1 MYIFVQYRSY
11 SLPVTIVA
19 HNPPPPPN
27 PLTMAMATTQ
37 EQEAPR
43 FKTTLSLFTLVHS
56 LFIMIGTGG
65 SLLLRVYFTHG
76 GSRLWLSSLL
86 QIAAWPLLL
95 VPLSFSSKRLHLS
108 LSLYLV
114 FSVLGVLFA
123 LDCYLYALASAFL
136 PLSTSSLLISSQL
149 AFTAV
154 FAFLLVRQRFT
165 PYSFN
170 AVVLLTLGPVVLSLG
185 AGSDRPEGESKGKY
199 ILGFSMAVAAA
210 ALAGLI
216 FALMELAMKRGK
228 VVQTYAAAM
237 EMQIVLGIAG
247 TVFCLIGMA
256 INNDF
261 QVRPY
266 DF

>member
-1 MYIFVQYRSY
+1 MPGTVLDNREFEVLY
-11 SLPVTIVA
+11 
-19 HNPPPPPN
+19 N
-27 PLTMAMATTQ
+27 PLMATTQ
-37 EQEAPR
+37 EAPR
-43 FKTTLSLFTLVHS
+43 SGTTLSLFTLVHA
-56 LFIMIGTGG
+56 LFLMIGSGG

-76 GSRLWLSSLL
+76 GSRLWLSSFL

-95 VPLSFSSKRLHLS
+95 LPLSFSSKRLQLS
-108 LSLYLV
+108 LSIYLV
-114 FSVLGVLFA
+114 FAFLGLLFA

-170 AVVLLTLGPVVLSLG
+170 AVVLLTLGPVVLSMG

-199 ILGFSMAVAAA
+199 ILGFAMAVAAA

-216 FALMELAMKRGK
+216 FALMELAMRRGK
-228 VVQTYAAAM
+228 VVRTYAAAM
-237 EMQIVLGIAG
+237 EMQLAMGIAG
-247 TVFCLIGMA
+247 TVFCLIGMI
-256 INNDF
+256 INKDF